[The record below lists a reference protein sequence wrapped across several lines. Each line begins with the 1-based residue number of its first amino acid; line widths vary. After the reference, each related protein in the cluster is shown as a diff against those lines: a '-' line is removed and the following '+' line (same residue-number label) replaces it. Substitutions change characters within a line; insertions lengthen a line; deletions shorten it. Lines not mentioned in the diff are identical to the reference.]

1 MKYTLNFNNHR
12 DFKVIELNRYA
23 PRAYAVP
30 FTSKKKALSADFR
43 TARYSSDM
51 VRVLSGEWDFK
62 YFKQESKMPDVLDT
76 DKVKFDKITVPC
88 TWQRSGYEPPVYLN
102 CPYEFDDVVP
112 PVIPDD
118 MPAGVYRKKF
128 EVSDLNKKYVVTFLG
143 ARPCLNVYVNGSFA
157 GYGEA
162 AHNSYEF
169 DITKYLTQGENEL
182 VAVCFKWANGS
193 YLEAQDMFRENGIF
207 RDVLLYE
214 YPSTFINDYELKT
227 HKKKDGYTLLCEAQV
242 LGDTEGYEVEFSLS
256 KDGKVL
262 NRVQVPAAKET
273 KVAFEALDVIEWNA
287 EIPTLYDLA
296 VTLVKGKKELMS
308 IKNMTGFKTVEIK
321 KDVFTFNGKK
331 IKMKGVNHHDTQEKT
346 GYVMTVEDLEKDV
359 KLMKA
364 LNVNTVRT
372 SHYPPD
378 PHFLQLADF
387 YGLYVVDEADIETH
401 GLQCMKAQ
409 YSIDI
414 ISNDLKWAKRY
425 VDRVKRMYYRDR
437 SHPCVTMWS
446 LGNESGGYKCHDK
459 CCEFLHEACPEIPV
473 HYEGVCRT
481 KRHCYDVFSEMYTS
495 ISEIEKVKNN
505 TRGKEYVG
513 KPFYLCEYCHAM
525 GVGPGALEE
534 YWDLFYSADNLMGG
548 CIWEWADHAV
558 LHENDK
564 YKYKYTYGGDHGE
577 KRHDGNFCVDAL
589 VYPDRTPHTG
599 AYEMQVVY
607 RPLRAAHKSGSTFA
621 FTNTNRFRSSSYIE
635 IYWELLENGEMKTCG
650 SICEDI
656 APEKTAAVTLDYGK
670 LDKGKDYHINF
681 TYLDGD
687 EVIALEQLELQL
699 AKAAPAC
706 ACGEKINVVSDNG
719 IVTVKFDSGS
729 MKFERSTGAALSYT
743 VGGRELLNKTPAG
756 EKGFFPNVF
765 RALLDNDRWFGQ
777 NWLKAGLDDYRAVLT
792 DFEVEIEDGF
802 AEIETEY
809 TLKHKNAPL
818 YDVAITYKVGA
829 NGVVEIDSKLSVND
843 DSENTPFDL
852 PRFGFM
858 FEMPKKY
865 SAVKYYGRGERENM
879 PDFKAQSPVGIYSDN
894 VANMNEPYVK
904 PQDNGNHGEVRW
916 LEITDES
923 GTGIRISGEKTFSF
937 NAHNFT
943 QKLLAGAKHQE
954 DLHDMN
960 TTVVTVDGFVR
971 GTGTASCGPDTL
983 DKYRFSAEDSPEF
996 KVVIEPIS
1004 K

>member
-1 MKYTLNFNNHR
+1 MKYTLNFTNHR
-12 DFKVIELNRYA
+12 DFKVIEINRYD
-23 PRAYAVP
+23 PRAYFIP
-30 FTSKKKALSADFR
+30 FNTKKKALAADFR
-43 TARYSSDM
+43 TARYSSEM

-62 YFKQESKMPDVLDT
+62 YYKQESKMPAELDT

-88 TWQRSGYEPPVYLN
+88 TWQRTGYEPPVYLN

-112 PVIPDD
+112 PEIPAD
-118 MPAGVYRKKF
+118 MPAAVYRKSF
-128 EVSDLNKKYVVTFLG
+128 EIADTGKKYIISFLG
-143 ARPCLNVYVNGSFA
+143 ARPSLNVYVNGSFV

-169 DITKYLTQGENEL
+169 DITKYLKQGENEL

-214 YPSTFINDYELKT
+214 YPETFINDYEVRT

-242 LGDTEGYEVEFSLS
+242 LGNTEGCEVEFSLS
-256 KDGKVL
+256 KDGDVIS
-262 NRVQVPAAKET
+262 RVQVPASENT

-296 VTLVKGKKELMS
+296 VTLVKGKKEIMS
-308 IKNMTGFKTVEIK
+308 LKNMTGFKTVEIK

-331 IKMKGVNHHDTQEKT
+331 IKMKGVNHHDTHEKT

-378 PHFLQLADF
+378 PHLIQLADF
-387 YGLYVVDEADIETH
+387 YGLYIVDEADIETH
-401 GLQCMKAQ
+401 GLQCMKAK
-409 YSIDI
+409 YSIDL
-414 ISNDLKWAKRY
+414 ISHDLKWAKRY

-437 SHPCVTMWS
+437 SHPSITMWS
-446 LGNESGGYKCHDK
+446 LGNEAGGYKCHDK
-459 CCEFLHEACPEIPV
+459 CYDFLHEVCPEIPV

-481 KRHCYDVFSEMYTS
+481 KRHCYDVYSEMYTD
-495 ISEIEKVKNN
+495 IGRIGQVKDK
-505 TRGKEYVG
+505 TRGKEFLSQ
-513 KPFYLCEYCHAM
+513 PFFLCEYCHAM

-534 YWDLFYSADNLMGG
+534 YWELFYSSDNLMGG

-589 VYPDRTPHTG
+589 VYPDRTTHTG

-607 RPLRAAHKSGSTFA
+607 RPVRAAHKSGSTFA

-635 IYWELLENGEMKTCG
+635 IYWELVSGDEVCACG
-650 SICEDI
+650 SFSEDI
-656 APEKTAAVTLDYGK
+656 APEKTVSVTLDYGK
-670 LDKGKDYHINF
+670 LEKGRDYFVNF

-687 EVIALEQLELQL
+687 EVIALEQLELQRAAAVL
-699 AKAAPAC
+699 PKAQ
-706 ACGEKINVVSDNG
+706 GEKINVSSERG
-719 IVTVKFDSGS
+719 IVTVKFDGGS
-729 MKFERSTGAALSYT
+729 MKFERSSGAAVSYT
-743 VGGRELLNKTPAG
+743 VGGKEILNKAPAG

-765 RALLDNDRWFGQ
+765 RALIDNDMWFGQ
-777 NWLKAGLDDYRAVLT
+777 NWLRAGLDNYRAVLT

-809 TLKHKNAPL
+809 ILKHKNQPL
-818 YDVAITYKVGA
+818 YDVAITYNVGA
-829 NGVVEIDSKLSVND
+829 NGVVEIKSKLSVNEN
-843 DSENTPFDL
+843 SESVPYDL
-852 PRFGFM
+852 PRFGLM

-865 SAVKYYGRGERENM
+865 NNVRYYGRGEKENM
-879 PDFKAQSPVGIYSDN
+879 PDFKAQSPMGIYSAK
-894 VANMNEPYVK
+894 VADMHEAYVK
-904 PQDNGNHGEVRW
+904 PQDNSNHGCVRW

-923 GTGIRISGEKTFSF
+923 GAGIRVAGEKDISF
-937 NAHNFT
+937 NIHDYT

-954 DLHDMN
+954 DLYDMN

-971 GTGTASCGPDTL
+971 GAGTGSCGPDTL
-983 DKYRFSAEDSPEF
+983 DKYKFSADDNPEF
-996 KVVIEPIS
+996 KIVIEPVV